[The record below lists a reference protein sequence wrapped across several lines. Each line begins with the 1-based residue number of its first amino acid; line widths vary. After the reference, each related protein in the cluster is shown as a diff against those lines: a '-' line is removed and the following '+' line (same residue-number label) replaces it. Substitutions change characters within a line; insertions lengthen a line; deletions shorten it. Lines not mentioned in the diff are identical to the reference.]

1 MNLDS
6 IIAEIEKDAVQ
17 WGVKLVIAQLGL
29 ASWVAIPI
37 VGPLLSMFLSKIVK
51 MIVDGIDLVA
61 YYKYKAVINNAQ
73 AVAYQ
78 DAVYATLKATE
89 KGDMDAINKARAEQ
103 IARFNTLFSYTH

>member
-61 YYKYKAVINNAQ
+61 
-73 AVAYQ
+73 
-78 DAVYATLKATE
+78 
-89 KGDMDAINKARAEQ
+89 
-103 IARFNTLFSYTH
+103 